1 MKSIFFTGKGGVG
14 KSTLA
19 SAAAWQLAQRGNKV
33 LAISLDPAHNLGDIF
48 GKELTYKKKKLSK
61 NLWLQEANLDKAAQE
76 YLKQNTELLTQIYS
90 YTRAFNLDMYFKVL
104 RHSPGVEEYAS
115 LLILEEAFRN
125 EKGMDYIVFDT
136 PPTGLTLR
144 ILALPN
150 ISVTWIDRLRRIRR
164 DILKKRHTVHNISG
178 QKDGAETVLPYTEE
192 EDPVMQKL
200 NEMFKRY
207 VSLYGQL
214 SKKDSNYIT
223 VVFNPDYLSL
233 RESQRI
239 IDGLKDLDLPLRAG
253 FNNKYTNDLSSLAEE
268 VEQGLFNGKKDVV
281 VNRVP
286 MQEYRRESAYE
297 MDHDLVT
304 PILEGASSGG

>member
-33 LAISLDPAHNLGDIF
+33 LAVSLDPAHNLGDIF
-48 GKELTYKKKKLSK
+48 GKELNYKKKKLAH
-61 NLWLQEANLDKAAQE
+61 NLWLQEANLDRAAQE
-76 YLKQNTELLTQIYS
+76 YLKQNTELLTQVYS

-125 EKGMDYIVFDT
+125 KDGMDYIVFDT

-164 DILKKRHTVHNISG
+164 DILKKRHTVYNISG
-178 QKDGAETVLPYTEE
+178 QKDGPETVLPYTEE

-207 VSLYGQL
+207 VSLYAQL
-214 SKKDSNYIT
+214 SKKDSNYIA

-239 IDGLKDLDLPLRAG
+239 IDGLNDLELPLRAG
-253 FNNKYTNDLSSLAEE
+253 FNNKYTSELSPQADE
-268 VEQGLFNGKKDVV
+268 VEQELFEGKDNVV

-286 MQEYRRESAYE
+286 LQEYRREGAYE
-297 MDHDLVT
+297 MDHDVVT
-304 PILEGASSGG
+304 PILEGVSNSG

>member
-1 MKSIFFTGKGGVG
+1 MKSLFFTGKGGVG

-48 GKELTYKKKKLSK
+48 GKELNYKKKKLAD
-61 NLWLQEANLDKAAQE
+61 NLWLQEANLDRAAQE
-76 YLKQNTELLTQIYS
+76 YLRQNTDLLTQVYS

-115 LLILEEAFRN
+115 LLVLENAFRS
-125 EKGMDYIVFDT
+125 ETDMDYIVFDT

-150 ISVTWIDRLRRIRR
+150 ISVTWIDRLRRVRKE
-164 DILKKRHTVHNISG
+164 ILKKRHTVYNISG
-178 QKDGAETVLPYTEE
+178 QYSEEGTVLPYTEE
-192 EDPVMQKL
+192 DDPVFVKL
-200 NEMFKRY
+200 QEMFNRY
-207 VSLYGQL
+207 VSLYRQL
-214 SKKDSNYIT
+214 SNKEDNYIA

-239 IDGLKDLDLPLRAG
+239 IDGLKDLELPLRAG
-253 FNNKYTNDLSSLAEE
+253 FDNKYTDELSDVAEE
-268 VEQGLFNGKKDVV
+268 VEKELFGDKDGVAV
-281 VNRVP
+281 ERVP
-286 MQEYRRESAYE
+286 MRPFAREGAYKME
-297 MDHDLVT
+297 FDVVT
-304 PILEGASSGG
+304 PMLEGATSVG